1 MTATD
6 GEKDQRLRDI
16 ARRIRE
22 INAERATLEE
32 KWQGQPPLDASVTLA
47 ALADELA
54 ALRRERDELQEPSFT
69 PTMAKD
75 YVERVWDMVSAIQK
89 DDLPAIN
96 NRLNHMDTR
105 MDALDSRLTT
115 WFEHDATDRA
125 RGKLIAAFYRLV
137 VVALLVALVIG
148 VWGINLRQLVGV
160 W

>member
-6 GEKDQRLRDI
+6 GEKEQRLRDI

-22 INAERATLEE
+22 IIAERAVLEE
-32 KWQGQPPLDASVTLA
+32 KWHGQPPLDASLMLA
-47 ALADELA
+47 ALADELSE
-54 ALRRERDELQEPSFT
+54 LRRERDELQVADFT
-69 PTMAKD
+69 PTMAKG

-115 WFEHDATDRA
+115 WFERRE
-125 RGKLIAAFYRLV
+125 RGRMWENAYRV
-137 VVALLVALVIG
+137 VLLVLVAADLLIRVRG
-148 VWGINLRQLVGV
+148 M
-160 W
+160 